1 MVTTTVITP
10 QTLEL
15 AEQLGQ
21 CLLEKEQTIATAES
35 CTGGGIGYAIT
46 EVAGSS
52 AWFNGGLI
60 TYTNDLKRQLLNVSQ
75 KTLEQDGAVSA
86 ECVKQMALGA
96 QAQCNTSW
104 AIAVSGVAGP
114 GGGTAEKPVGLV
126 WMALVGP
133 DCEEVWSQTFTGNRQ
148 KVRSQTIDEVLG
160 KAINQFLLQ

>member
-21 CLLEKEQTIATAES
+21 CLLEKQQTIATAES

-75 KTLEQDGAVSA
+75 KTLEQDGLYLLS
-86 ECVKQMALGA
+86 VKQMALGA
-96 QAQCNTSW
+96 QAQFNTSW
-104 AIAVSGVAGP
+104 AIAVV
-114 GGGTAEKPVGLV
+114 V
-126 WMALVGP
+126 WRGQAV
-133 DCEEVWSQTFTGNRQ
+133 
-148 KVRSQTIDEVLG
+148 VLPKSRWDWFG
-160 KAINQFLLQ
+160 WL